1 MKLLENSLLIALG
14 CKKNSYLCLWI
25 IDILKKMNNKLYLN
39 GFTCFQDCTLE
50 FCKGINVFIGRNGT
64 GKTHIL
70 KSMAAA
76 MKANSLFAL
85 STSKTKD
92 KFGDLLTEKL
102 LGYFKPDT
110 LGHLVNKYG
119 TGTASVELTTDSG
132 SLGFN
137 FSEKASLAKTDNNA
151 YIAQPH
157 FIYIPPREMF
167 SLFEGFISLYEKR
180 EISFDET
187 YFDLAKAM
195 DAAPLKN
202 EARKEVEDML
212 APLLEKWKVKVLRKG
227 NRFYIIE
234 DGKEYEAHL
243 VAEGLRKMATLLY
256 LCINGELKPGN
267 ILFWDEP
274 ESNMNPALISTIVDL
289 LVELSTKYG
298 IQSFIST
305 HDYLLSHKLSMLTEY
320 TAGDSPE
327 MRFFSLKKEG
337 HDVSVEVADNLM
349 DINHNP
355 ILQEYASLFD
365 LETEYMQR
373 GL

>member
-1 MKLLENSLLIALG
+1 
-14 CKKNSYLCLWI
+14 
-25 IDILKKMNNKLYLN
+25 MNNKLYLK

-50 FCKGINVFIGRNGT
+50 FCRGINVFIGRNGT

-70 KSMAAA
+70 KCMAAI
-76 MKANSLFAL
+76 MKANSMFSQ

-92 KFGDLLTEKL
+92 KFGDLLTDKL
-102 LGYFKPDT
+102 LGYFKPNT

-119 TGTASVELTTDSG
+119 TGTASVELAMDSG

-151 YIAQPH
+151 YVPQPH

-167 SLFEGFISLYEKR
+167 SLFEGFISLYDKR

-187 YFDLAKAM
+187 YLDLAKAM

-202 EARKEVEDML
+202 EALREVEDML

-227 NRFYIIE
+227 NRFYVVE

-256 LCINGELKPGN
+256 LCINGELKQGN

-274 ESNMNPALISTIVDL
+274 ESNMNPTLISTIVDL
-289 LVELSTKYG
+289 LVELSKKYG

-305 HDYLLSHKLSMLTEY
+305 HDYLLSHKLSMLAEY
-320 TAGDSPE
+320 APGDNPE

-337 HDVSVEVADNLM
+337 HDVAVEVADKLI
-349 DINHNP
+349 DISHNP
-355 ILQEYASLFD
+355 ILQEYAAFFD
-365 LETEYMQR
+365 LENEYMR
-373 GL
+373 KGE

>member
-320 TAGDSPE
+320 AAGDSPE

>member
-1 MKLLENSLLIALG
+1 
-14 CKKNSYLCLWI
+14 
-25 IDILKKMNNKLYLN
+25 MNNKLYLN
-39 GFTCFQDCTLE
+39 GFTCFQDCALE

-70 KSMAAA
+70 KSMAAT

-167 SLFEGFISLYEKR
+167 SLFEGFISLYDKR

-202 EARKEVEDML
+202 EARKEVENML
-212 APLLEKWKVKVLRKG
+212 SPLLEKWKVKVLRKG

-234 DGKEYEAHL
+234 DDKEYEAHL

-274 ESNMNPALISTIVDL
+274 ESNMNPTLISTIVDL
-289 LVELSTKYG
+289 LVELSKKYG

-305 HDYLLSHKLSMLTEY
+305 HDYLLSHKMYMLSEY
-320 TAGDSPE
+320 EARDNTE
-327 MRFFSLKKEG
+327 MRFFSLKKDG
-337 HDVSVEVADNLM
+337 HDVAVEVADKLI